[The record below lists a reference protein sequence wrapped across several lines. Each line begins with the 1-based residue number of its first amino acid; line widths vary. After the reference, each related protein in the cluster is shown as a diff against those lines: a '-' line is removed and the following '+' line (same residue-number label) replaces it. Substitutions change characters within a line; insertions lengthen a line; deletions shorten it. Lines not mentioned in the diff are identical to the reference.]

1 MKKILTEIAEW
12 LIMLGIIGILTFLL
26 IYKG

>member
-1 MKKILTEIAEW
+1 MKKLLTEIAEW
-12 LIMLGIIGILTFLL
+12 AVMLGIIGILTFLL